1 MAPNPTDR
9 RTTSLAEPRTSRNT
23 RRPEEDDSKHSGFF
37 SSSRNYSK
45 EDWGERAGFF
55 LGVTSLS
62 PSSDFEVEC
71 SRFLWRP

>member
-23 RRPEEDDSKHSGFF
+23 RRPEEDDSKHSGFS